1 MIDDAPQPVQYY
13 DENDIWTL
21 DPTST
26 DKDVHDIFASDVV
39 KLVQVLDEHEPLM
52 SRDVYARLF
61 ASLLELSRVFGEYEE
76 NWIRGDHVV

>member
-13 DENDIWTL
+13 DENEIWTL

-26 DKDVHDIFASDVV
+26 DKDVYDIFASDVV
-39 KLVQVLDEHEPLM
+39 KLVQALDEHEPLM

-61 ASLLELSRVFGEYEE
+61 AALLELSRILGEYEDSW
-76 NWIRGDHVV
+76 NKGSHMA